1 MGPNADTATIGSNT
15 SPEDY
20 RGASTDDPDELR
32 EISSLV
38 RSDLW
43 WAEDECKG
51 LEKATVRSPLWRLIP
66 ILILLLCLTFVYYAF
81 RVGPEI
87 FWIFPDLLILPLVIV
102 IVLIFVIVGAGY
114 PYQDPYEEKH
124 ARIRELKAELEFV
137 QDKIKRI
144 EDAQR

>member
-15 SPEDY
+15 SPEDF

-32 EISSLV
+32 EIASAV

-51 LEKATVRSPLWRLIP
+51 LEKETAITPLGRLIS
-66 ILILLLCLTFVYYAF
+66 ILILLLCLASLLYAHW
-81 RVGPEI
+81 VVPEI
-87 FWIFPDLLILPLVIV
+87 WWIFPSLFILLFVVI
-102 IVLIFVIVGAGY
+102 IVLIFAIVGVGY
-114 PYQDPYEEKH
+114 PHQDPYEEKH
-124 ARIRELKAELEFV
+124 ARVRELEAELEFV

-144 EDAQR
+144 EDAQ